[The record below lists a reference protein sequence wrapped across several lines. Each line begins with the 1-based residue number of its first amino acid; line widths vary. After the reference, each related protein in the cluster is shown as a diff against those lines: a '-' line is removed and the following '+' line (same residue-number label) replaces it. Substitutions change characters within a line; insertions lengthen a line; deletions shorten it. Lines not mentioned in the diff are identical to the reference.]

1 MWCGAFV
8 GGEAVKV
15 AVISD
20 IHANAVALDAVLA
33 DMEGDRVDRLIC
45 LGDLPALN
53 PQPREVMERIYALGC
68 PVLRGNVDDRIPR
81 HLSAEPESAVAFRS
95 VVGPLP
101 PDEVA
106 QRLHD
111 IEVWCADQLTD
122 ADNAWLLALPLTLEI
137 PLDDRTTLLCFH
149 GSPRSNMDLLF
160 PAAPDAAL
168 DEFLAGVAAPVMVG
182 GHTHAQML
190 RPYRDKTLINVGSVG
205 RAVIRA
211 PMRRIRN
218 APWAEYG
225 IIGWESGRLSV
236 DLRRVPFDLE
246 QLVTAM
252 YTSGM
257 PHAAWWEAE
266 WRR

>member
-1 MWCGAFV
+1 
-8 GGEAVKV
+8 VKV

-33 DMEGDRVDRLIC
+33 DMARDQVDRIVC

-81 HLSAEPESAVAFRS
+81 HLSAEPDSAIAFRS
-95 VVGPLP
+95 VVGPTP
-101 PDEVA
+101 PDKVA

-122 ADNAWLLALPLTLEI
+122 ADNAWLLALPLTLDV
-137 PLDDRTTLLCFH
+137 PLDDQTTLLCFH
-149 GSPRSNMDLLF
+149 GSPHSNMDLIF
-160 PAAPDAAL
+160 PATPNAAL
-168 DEFLAGVAAPVMVG
+168 DEFLAGVEAAVMVG
-182 GHTHAQML
+182 GHTHAQMV
-190 RPYRDKTLINVGSVG
+190 RPYHDRVLINVGSVG

-225 IIGWESGRLSV
+225 IIGWENGRLSV

-246 QLVTAM
+246 RLVAAIHA
-252 YTSGM
+252 SGM
-257 PHAAWWEAE
+257 PHAAWWETE